1 LCLVTLFTAG
11 FAAPQKP
18 VAPPQAAPAQDTSP
32 VTVDSARPVTEI
44 IGQNN
49 AYLATVSPDGKYI
62 AWGQQSGK
70 RQDRVLQLCLFEF
83 ETAAKKCSDLSPDVF
98 DGYPYQFQWSPDSRY
113 IAFSEN
119 PIEIASESDIWLFD
133 RKAGTFTDL
142 TDDGLVGVWSYFP
155 SEGQQH
161 QD

>member
-1 LCLVTLFTAG
+1 MKHLSIFLLLILCLATVFAAG

-18 VAPPQAAPAQDTSP
+18 VTPPQVLPAQDTSP

-70 RQDRVLQLCLFEF
+70 RQDRILH
-83 ETAAKKCSDLSPDVF
+83 
-98 DGYPYQFQWSPDSRY
+98 R
-113 IAFSEN
+113 
-119 PIEIASESDIWLFD
+119 
-133 RKAGTFTDL
+133 
-142 TDDGLVGVWSYFP
+142 
-155 SEGQQH
+155 
-161 QD
+161 